1 MPTSPPRLAAVI
13 LTGGTG
19 VRLGGVDKASIEIAG
34 QTLLEHALTATAV
47 ADEVVVV
54 GPQVPTSRPV
64 TWTREDPPGGGPAAG
79 LLAGLDALAFRPELV
94 CVLAV
99 DMPRF
104 SAGTVARLVDVLLSS
119 DEADAACLVDE
130 EDRKQWLAGV
140 YRYDALAGARPAD
153 REDEHGLSTRKMLM
167 PLRIVGVPAVE
178 GEARDVDTWADLRDL
193 REQEE

>member
-34 QTLLEHALTATAV
+34 RTLLEHALTATAV

-79 LLAGLDALAFRPELV
+79 LLAGLDALAFRPDLV

-119 DEADAACLVDE
+119 DETDAACLVDE

-153 REDEHGLSTRKMLM
+153 REDEHGLSTRKMLL

>member
-1 MPTSPPRLAAVI
+1 MPASPPRLAAVI

-54 GPQVPTSRPV
+54 GAQVPTSRPV

-104 SAGTVARLVDVLLSS
+104 SAGTVARLVDVLVSS
-119 DEADAACLVDE
+119 EEADAACLVDE
-130 EDRKQWLAGV
+130 EDQKQWLAGV

-193 REQEE
+193 RETDD

>member
-54 GPQVPTSRPV
+54 GPQVPSTRPV

-153 REDEHGLSTRKMLM
+153 REDEHGLSTRKMLL

>member
-94 CVLAV
+94 CALAV

-104 SAGTVARLVDVLLSS
+104 SARTVARLVDVLLSS